1 MSCSGPSKTPS
12 RWAPKPDLLVPGNPR
27 GALVGGIDGVSIP
40 SARGGLRR
48 GLVARCSL
56 FLVTGAVWEGLILI
70 AYGVLVIG
78 LVDNLARP
86 MLAGADTKMP
96 DYVVLISTLGGLE
109 IFGMNGIVLGPVI
122 AAMFMVVWD
131 IFAASRRREPTS

>member
-1 MSCSGPSKTPS
+1 
-12 RWAPKPDLLVPGNPR
+12 
-27 GALVGGIDGVSIP
+27 VGGIDGVSIP

-56 FLVTGAVWEGLILI
+56 FPRYGRRLGGTYSDRVRRPGHRPRGQSRASKLV
-70 AYGVLVIG
+70 
-78 LVDNLARP
+78 
-86 MLAGADTKMP
+86 GADTKMP

>member
-1 MSCSGPSKTPS
+1 
-12 RWAPKPDLLVPGNPR
+12 
-27 GALVGGIDGVSIP
+27 
-40 SARGGLRR
+40 
-48 GLVARCSL
+48 
-56 FLVTGAVWEGLILI
+56 
-70 AYGVLVIG
+70 
-78 LVDNLARP
+78 
-86 MLAGADTKMP
+86 MP